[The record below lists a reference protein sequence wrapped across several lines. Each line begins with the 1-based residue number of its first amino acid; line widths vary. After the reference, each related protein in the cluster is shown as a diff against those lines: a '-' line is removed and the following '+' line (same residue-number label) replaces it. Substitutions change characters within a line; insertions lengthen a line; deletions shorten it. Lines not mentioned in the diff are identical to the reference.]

1 MANRQITGRGGK
13 AASRVQEGMGRLFL
27 SNKLNNWAGALIG
40 LFIATSM
47 GFLVATSPAIGFG
60 VLGLVLGLAVI
71 IACLANPSTGFYM
84 NMVYS
89 MFIYQVNRMFF
100 HDELQVGLAIDVL
113 GFTILFG
120 FFIKGVSVKTSF
132 NEFIRAPVAILIV
145 LNFLY
150 GILEIFNP
158 EGHSVVAWV
167 MAVRKAF
174 ETFIFLFVIYMIL
187 KDRESVKQYIRWLFA
202 LCVLVALYGC
212 IQQWHG
218 LFDFERDWVF
228 ADDIRRGIFYINGEF
243 RKFSTFN
250 DPAAFGEMMAAV
262 SVFFAILALNQPD
275 KRTRRTLFGGVILMV
290 LAMVY
295 SGTRTANVMLL
306 SGLVLYILLTLDRKS
321 SRRLAMVVAVF
332 LLGVLYVPIYGNNS
346 LNRFRSSFVGS
357 NDESY
362 NVRVTARNY
371 IRPYML
377 SHPFGGGLMTTN
389 NIGLTMNPGHYLAG
403 FQTDSGYLQLALE
416 IGWVGLTLICVMFY
430 MILRTGVRCYFQSGN
445 AEMKPVYA
453 AGTCALFTYYVGMFA
468 QTTVGSMADMAFY
481 YPLIAIFL
489 RFKYFENPDPIS
501 ARNGMMVK

>member
-1 MANRQITGRGGK
+1 MANRQNTGRGRRP
-13 AASRVQEGMGRLFL
+13 ASRVQEGMGRLIL

-40 LFIATSM
+40 LFIAVSM
-47 GFLVATSPAIGFG
+47 GFLIARYT
-60 VLGLVLGLAVI
+60 VLGLGLFGASIGLAVI
-71 IACLANPSTGFYM
+71 IACLLNPPTGFYI

-89 MFIYQVNRMFF
+89 LVIYQINRMFF

-113 GFTILFG
+113 ALAILFSLV
-120 FFIKGVSVKTSF
+120 IKGASLKAGF
-132 NEFIRAPVAILIV
+132 NEFIHSPVVILIV

-150 GILEIFNP
+150 GILEILNP
-158 EGHSVVAWV
+158 EGHSAQAWV

-174 ETFIFLFVIYMIL
+174 ETSIFLFVIYMIL
-187 KDRESVKQYIRWLFA
+187 KDRESIRTYLRWLFV

-262 SVFFAILALNQPD
+262 SVFFTILALNQRD
-275 KRTRRTLFGGVILMV
+275 RRTRRTLLGGVVLMV

-306 SGLVLYILLTLDRKS
+306 SGLVLYALLTFDRKGT
-321 SRRLAMVVAVF
+321 RRFALVF
-332 LLGVLYVPIYGNNS
+332 ALLFIGVLYAPIYGNSS
-346 LNRFRSSFVGS
+346 LNRFRSSFVGA

-362 NVRVTARNY
+362 NVRVIARNY

-416 IGWVGLTLICVMFY
+416 IGWIGLTLICIMFY
-430 MILRTGVRCYFQSGN
+430 MILRTGVRCYFGSRN
-445 AEMKPVYA
+445 AEMKAVYA

-468 QTTVGSMADMAFY
+468 QSTVGGMVDMAFY
-481 YPLIAIFL
+481 YPVIAIFL
-489 RFKYFENPDPIS
+489 RFNYFENPDPVPAS
-501 ARNGMMVK
+501 DGMMVK